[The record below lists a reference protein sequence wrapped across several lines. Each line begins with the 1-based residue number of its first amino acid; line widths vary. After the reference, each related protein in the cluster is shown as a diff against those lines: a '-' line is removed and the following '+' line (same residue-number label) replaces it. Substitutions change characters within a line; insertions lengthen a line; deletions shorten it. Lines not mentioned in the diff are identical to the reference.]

1 MNMFL
6 ESNSLYTFDK
16 EYLELVTE
24 QNLLLEESKA
34 LAVIYNN
41 DKDYSD
47 SKASD
52 TPKKKAFKKRVS
64 ELIEKIK
71 EYIRKWSKFIQEK
84 LSNLWSF
91 IKLDEYNKLKVTSL
105 KMVHFNTDTTFPLF
119 DFQCMYTMF
128 RNIEMAIDNLYTKI
142 SQGKTLKDDYLI
154 NEFVQDCTNKQAETP
169 KELYDYISDN
179 LIKPI
184 KIKAKQ
190 SLPSEVIKSVMET
203 CNYATKKEYMG
214 FDKKKFFG
222 VSSAIDRYCDNCKK
236 LIMQDPPNLNDIQ
249 GSIQFLQLFQKEVY
263 ILINK
268 LYTPYNQLVK
278 LIYKIATG
286 MPVI

>member
-1 MNMFL
+1 MFIYNRKSNKKVGVISMNMFL

-128 RNIEMAIDNLYTKI
+128 RNF
-142 SQGKTLKDDYLI
+142 LI
-154 NEFVQDCTNKQAETP
+154 FF
-169 KELYDYISDN
+169 YI
-179 LIKPI
+179 
-184 KIKAKQ
+184 
-190 SLPSEVIKSVMET
+190 
-203 CNYATKKEYMG
+203 Y
-214 FDKKKFFG
+214 F
-222 VSSAIDRYCDNCKK
+222 
-236 LIMQDPPNLNDIQ
+236 
-249 GSIQFLQLFQKEVY
+249 
-263 ILINK
+263 
-268 LYTPYNQLVK
+268 
-278 LIYKIATG
+278 
-286 MPVI
+286 